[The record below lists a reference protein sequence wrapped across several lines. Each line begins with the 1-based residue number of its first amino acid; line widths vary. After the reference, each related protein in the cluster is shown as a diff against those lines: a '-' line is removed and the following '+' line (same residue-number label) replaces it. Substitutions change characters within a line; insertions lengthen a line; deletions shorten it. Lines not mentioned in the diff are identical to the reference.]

1 MNSDSGT
8 QELQFTG
15 GAAQY
20 LKEIEPVLQER
31 EAMQVA
37 LVNILQTLL
46 ESEIP
51 DDYEGMNLE
60 YGPYRLR
67 ALYPGIDISTRE
79 DVLYCT
85 FERVKPFEGGVPQ
98 KLLGKIDPDIENEKQ
113 RRESMCNL
121 PMYER
126 IFEKDGYCTELI
138 YMIGERGE
146 VLVGTGLSLNEI
158 FERSERKIA
167 GEDIVMLVRLLES
180 KGLDKKTKIFLLG
193 NRKTEAEIMKA
204 IKRKTVTDYSSKLTE
219 KIRKQQEN

>member
-1 MNSDSGT
+1 MDSDK

-20 LKEIEPVLQER
+20 IKEIEPVLQER
-31 EAMQVA
+31 ATMQEAF
-37 LVNILQTLL
+37 VNSLQTLL
-46 ESEIP
+46 ESGTP

-67 ALYPGIDISTRE
+67 ALYPGIDVSTRE

-85 FERVKPFEGGVPQ
+85 FERIKPFEEEVPQ
-98 KLLGKIDPDIENEKQ
+98 ELFGKIDPDIENEKQ
-113 RRESMCNL
+113 RRESMCTL

-138 YMIGERGE
+138 YMLGERGE
-146 VLVGTGLSLNEI
+146 ILVGTGLSFNEI
-158 FERSERKIA
+158 FERSEGKIA
-167 GEDIVMLVRLLES
+167 GEDILMLLRLLGS
-180 KGLDKKTKIFLLG
+180 KGLDKKTKIFLFG

-204 IKRKTVTDYSSKLTE
+204 IKRKTVTDYSRKLTE
-219 KIRKQQEN
+219 KVTKHQGN